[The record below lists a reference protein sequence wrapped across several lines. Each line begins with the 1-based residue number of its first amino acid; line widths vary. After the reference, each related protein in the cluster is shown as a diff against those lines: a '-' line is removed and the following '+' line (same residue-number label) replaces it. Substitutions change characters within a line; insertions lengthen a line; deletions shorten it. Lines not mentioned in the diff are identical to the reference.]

1 MRFYIKFCFVAVILL
16 IVASTMQAQLCT
28 GSLGDPLVNFTFGAG
43 ANPGAALSAATTA
56 YQYVT
61 NDCPPDGFYTVRGN
75 TSNCFNNSWYTLN
88 TDHTG
93 NAGGYFMLINASI
106 QPSAFYIDTVRGLC
120 GNSTYEFAA
129 WMANVLRNTACG
141 ANGIQPNISF
151 AIEKLDGTV
160 IGNFNTGNIPAGN
173 NAIEWKQYGFFFVTP
188 IGITDVV
195 LRMTNNAT
203 GGCGNDIALDDI
215 TFRPCGP
222 KLTPSIIGLPTT
234 SSALCEGTTQSFNF
248 ACTVSAGF
256 NTPTY
261 QWQQSFNSGTY
272 TDMALQNSNTLQVNF
287 IATAAIGTYRY
298 RLSVAEIGNLG
309 SQQCRISSEPITI
322 IVNKNP
328 TTTCANNGSLCEGE
342 AITLTATGGNIYQ
355 WTGPNGFAQTGNPIN
370 INSATINNAGIYNVL
385 VKDINGCKKLD
396 FTNLVVNAKPIVF
409 TSFID
414 TSICVGKSVQL
425 LATGVGNIEWTPA
438 TKLTNTNTTNP
449 IATPIADTKY
459 TAIITNSLGCK
470 DSAYSNIN
478 IIQKPVVNAGADK
491 IIVANK
497 TVVLDG
503 SIMGNIDN
511 FVWSPAD
518 FINNVNALTPIVNPP
533 TDKEYTLTAT
543 TIKGCGVVSDKVFV
557 KIYQGIFIPNSFT
570 PNADTKNDTW
580 NIPALQAYPLHELV
594 VYNRYGQIVFER
606 KQSFNGWDGKYKG
619 QPLPNGAYPYVIDL
633 KNGTA
638 VLKGT
643 VLIIR

>member
-1 MRFYIKFCFVAVILL
+1 MLF
-16 IVASTMQAQLCT
+16 IVAAKLQAQLCT

-61 NDCPPDGFYTVRGN
+61 NDCPADGFYTVRSN
-75 TSNCFNNSWYTLN
+75 TSNCFNNTWYNLN
-88 TDHTG
+88 ADHTG
-93 NAGGYFMLINASI
+93 DAGGYFMLINASI
-106 QPSAFYIDTVRGLC
+106 QPSAFYVDTVRGLC

-129 WMANVLRNTACG
+129 WMANVLRNTSCG

-151 AIEKLDGTV
+151 SIEKLDGTV
-160 IGNFNTGNIPAGN
+160 IGNFNTGNIAAGS
-173 NAIEWKQYGFFFVTP
+173 NAIEWKQYGFFFITP

-222 KLTPSIIGLPTT
+222 KLTPSIIGLPSA
-234 SSALCEGTTQSFNF
+234 SSALCEGAAQTFNF
-248 ACTVSAGF
+248 ACLVSAGF

-261 QWQQSFNSGTY
+261 QWQQSFNGGGY
-272 TDMALQNSNTLQVNF
+272 NDIALQNSNTLQVNF
-287 IATAAIGTYRY
+287 IATSAIGTYKY
-298 RLSVAEIGNLG
+298 RLSVAELGNLN

-322 IVNKNP
+322 IINQNP
-328 TTTCANNGSLCEGE
+328 TTTCTNNGPICAGN
-342 AITLTATGGNIYQ
+342 AITLTATGGIIYQ
-355 WTGPNGFAQTGNPIN
+355 WTGPNGFMQTGNPISINN
-370 INSATINNAGIYNVL
+370 ITANNAGSYSVL
-385 VKDINGCKKLD
+385 VKDINGCENIDL
-396 FTNLVVNAKPIVF
+396 TNVAVLAKPVVA

-425 LATGVGNIEWTPA
+425 LATAVGNVEWTPA
-438 TKLTNTNTTNP
+438 TKLTNTNIFDP
-449 IATPIADTKY
+449 IAIPIVDTKY
-459 TAIITNSLGCK
+459 TVIITNSQGCK

-478 IIQKPVVNAGADK
+478 VIQKPIVNAGADK

-497 TVVLDG
+497 TVFLDG
-503 SIMGNIDN
+503 NITGNIDN
-511 FVWSPAD
+511 FEWSPAD
-518 FINNVNALTPIVNPP
+518 FINNINTLTPIVNPP
-533 TDKEYTLTAT
+533 VDKEYTLTANANR
-543 TIKGCGVVSDKVFV
+543 GCGVVSDKVFV

-580 NIPALQAYPLHELV
+580 NIPALEAYPLHELV

-606 KQSFNGWDGKYKG
+606 KQSFNGWDGKYKD
-619 QPLPNGAYPYVIDL
+619 QPLPNGAYAYVIDL

-638 VLKGT
+638 LLKGT